1 MLKRLDQSDQ
11 LILQIGITSPE
22 GDSKPWVLLNDCR
35 EMLGAALDAWE
46 PINEITEWEQQHNC
60 LLIAVVISTQ
70 LQEYMVNAE
79 LGEQLIV
86 QTFLD
91 YEKAHLACLEKL
103 RLS

>member
-1 MLKRLDQSDQ
+1 MAWFEDMKHH
-11 LILQIGITSPE
+11 ILTSPD
-22 GDSKPWVLLNDCR
+22 GDGKPWVLLNDCR

-70 LQEYMVNAE
+70 LQQFMVNAE

-91 YEKAHLACLEKL
+91 YEKAHLSCLEKL
-103 RLS
+103 RLSSQ